1 LVASVPDWPVVAAG
15 FSPEDPAVVVAAN
28 RVVAATAAAR
38 ADGVRPGLRRREAQ
52 GRSPGLTVVAAD
64 TGRDARVWEPLVGK
78 VEKLTSSIEVLAPG
92 AVALATRGPSRYFGG
107 DLALGQKVADLV
119 DRALGQPGC
128 RVGVADGL
136 FAARLAA
143 TRMGDDGRP
152 VVVVGPGDSRTW
164 LSGYSVSALGAGY
177 EELADLLIRLGVRTL
192 GDLAALPAPA
202 VLSRFGTPGATAHRL
217 ARGLDDHI
225 LHARTPPP
233 DLVVSAELDPPE
245 LRVEAITFV
254 AKALADDLQDRLK
267 SGGLAATKVAIE
279 IETEHGERQ
288 VRHWRHE
295 GALTAVALSER
306 ARWQLEGW
314 MLDDRSPTGGVTLLR
329 LVPEEVRPD
338 QGRQPGFW
346 GGLAD
351 TDARAARALARLQ
364 GLLGPDAVLT
374 ASLSGGRGFAEQ
386 ITLVPWGDSPAA
398 APSGVE
404 IPPWPGRLAQPS
416 PAVVHQPPRPAELN
430 DSSGQPVQV
439 TGRGLISEPP
449 ATVSLD
455 SGRWQKVQG
464 WAGPWPLE
472 ERWWDAGGRRRARF
486 QVLLDDGRAHV
497 VSLESG
503 RWWLEASYD

>member
-1 LVASVPDWPVVAAG
+1 VVAAG
-15 FSPEDPAVVVAAN
+15 FSPGDPAVVVSAN

-52 GRSPGLTVVAAD
+52 GRSPELTVVTVD
-64 TGRDARVWEPLVGK
+64 TGRDARMWEPV
-78 VEKLTSSIEVLAPG
+78 VAEVAKLTPSVEVLAPG
-92 AVALATRGPSRYFGG
+92 AVALATLGPSRYFGG
-107 DLALGQKVADLV
+107 DQALGQKVTDLV

-136 FAARLAA
+136 FTARLAA
-143 TRMGDDGRP
+143 AQARDRR
-152 VVVVGPGDSRTW
+152 VVVVAPGDSRAW
-164 LSGYSVSALGAGY
+164 LSGHSVNTLGAGY
-177 EELADLLIRLGVRTL
+177 EELGDLLIRLGLHTL
-192 GDLAALPAPA
+192 GDLAALPAAA
-202 VLSRFGTPGATAHRL
+202 VLSRFGTAGAAAHRL
-217 ARGLDDHI
+217 AQGLDDHI
-225 LHARTPPP
+225 RQARTPPP

-245 LRVEAITFV
+245 PRVEAITFV
-254 AKALADDLQDRLK
+254 AKTLADDLQERLK
-267 SGGLAATKVAIE
+267 SGGLATTKVAIE

-314 MLDDRSPTGGVTLLR
+314 MLDGRGPTGGVTMLR
-329 LVPEEVRPD
+329 MVPEEVRPD
-338 QGRQPGFW
+338 RGRQLGFW

-364 GLLGPDAVLT
+364 GLLGPDAVMT

-386 ITLVPWGDSPAA
+386 ITLVPWGDGPDV
-398 APSGVE
+398 APKGLE
-404 IPPWPGRLAQPS
+404 TPPWPGRLSPPS
-416 PAVVHQPPRPAELN
+416 PTVVHQPPRPAELH
-430 DSSGQPVQV
+430 DSSGGPVQV
-439 TGRGLISEPP
+439 TGRGLISGPP
-449 ATVSLD
+449 ATISLD
-455 SGRWQKVQG
+455 SNRWQKIEA

-472 ERWWDAGGRRRARF
+472 ERWWDAGGRRRARL
-486 QVLLDDGRAHV
+486 QVLLEDGRAHL